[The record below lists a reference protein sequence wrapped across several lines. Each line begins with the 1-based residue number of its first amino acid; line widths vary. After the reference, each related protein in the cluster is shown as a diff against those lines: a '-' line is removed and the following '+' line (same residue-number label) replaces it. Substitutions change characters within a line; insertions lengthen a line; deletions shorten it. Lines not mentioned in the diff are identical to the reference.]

1 MTAVSTGH
9 RCRFHSV
16 CTNISLEDAE
26 AGGGDHVMFVGRLRS
41 AVWRLLLSTQAVLG
55 WAGLGGWGVACSTL
69 TWPLPSR
76 VEPPLTS
83 HQHQPPATSQDFS
96 RVREFFRVTLR
107 QQQAARMLG
116 PNQVKLPSLE
126 NKTPH
131 CFSLPPW
138 RGCIYWCLK
147 RGK

>member
-16 CTNISLEDAE
+16 CTNISLEDAG
-26 AGGGDHVMFVGRLRS
+26 AGAGDHVCGQTRLCCVKVTTFYPGS
-41 AVWRLLLSTQAVLG
+41 AGLG
-55 WAGLGGWGVACSTL
+55 WAGRVRCGLLHPDL
-69 TWPLPSR
+69 TPAKPR
-76 VEPPLTS
+76 RAATK
-83 HQHQPPATSQDFS
+83 QPPATSQDFS

-107 QQQAARMLG
+107 QQQPARMLG

-131 CFSLPPW
+131 CFSLPSW